1 MTRDEAVKLICD
13 YIDDSVS
20 VSTHREYR
28 QEITKHYDDIF
39 AYFPN
44 KKSLKLFRGY
54 TFRKIAPDIYYKHL
68 LSAIKGRIDNR
79 LISSW
84 SSDLNV
90 AVGFFDYTNS
100 QYCDYSLLIKIKVD
114 ANSCINATK
123 ATEEVEGFKEL
134 YDESEFILPPVKS
147 LRVKLIAAYARDED
161 IYWTHPKYAADIR
174 RAVALPGTVIVKNL
188 SDFIINIRC
197 LNFAQKDSI
206 LDVLEE
212 IS

>member
-1 MTRDEAVKLICD
+1 MMTRDEAVKLLCD

-68 LSAIKGRIDNR
+68 LSSIKGRINNK

-100 QYCDYSLLIKIKVD
+100 QYCDYSLLIKTKVD

-123 ATEEVEGFKEL
+123 ATEEVEGFKDL

-147 LRVKLIAAYARDED
+147 LRVKLIAAYANSED

-188 SDFIINIRC
+188 SDFIDNLKC
-197 LNFAQKDSI
+197 LNSAQKDSI
-206 LDVLEE
+206 LKE